1 MRAAALIIAL
11 GVMTASCANRSP
23 NHIGNPL
30 TLPGRAIIN
39 GIQNASYEVRRARV
53 KAFALENRAQIYADI
68 DASGGNALTQAMD
81 LARVTPARRAD
92 LIAELRAHPEIYR
105 REDIEPLIVAIMV
118 HGE

>member
-1 MRAAALIIAL
+1 MRISLSCLLI
-11 GVMTASCANRSP
+11 GASLSGCASKGAS
-23 NHIGNPL
+23 HIGNPL

-39 GIQNASYEVRRARV
+39 GVQNASYEARRARV

-68 DASGGNALTQAMD
+68 DAGGGNALMQAMD
-81 LARVTPARRAD
+81 LAQVTPAKRAD

-105 REDIEPLIVAIMV
+105 REDIEPVIVAIMV